1 MPRGKNTPPEVIYQI
16 MTSWAT
22 TDNVNETAKQLNIAE
37 STVRKIVKANKDKP
51 EFAKLCDEKRYSF
64 SKKADTII
72 KKALNRLERDINDD
86 EKDIPINHLTNAIG
100 VLTDKKLLLE
110 GKPTTRTEIVG
121 DDKLNKLA
129 ELAGY
134 ERKQ

>member
-1 MPRGKNTPPEVIYQI
+1 MPRGKNTPPEVVYQI
-16 MTSWAT
+16 MASWAI
-22 TDNVNETAKQLNIAE
+22 TDNVNETAKQLGYPE

-51 EFAKLCDEKRYSF
+51 EFAKLCEEKRNNF
-64 SKKADTII
+64 SKKADGII
-72 KKALNRLERDINDD
+72 NKALNRLERDIDNED
-86 EKDIPINHLTNAIG
+86 KDIPVNHLTTVIG
-100 VLTDKKLLLE
+100 TLTDKKLLLE
-110 GKPTTRTEIVG
+110 GKPTARTELVG